1 MASPPRRFLLLP
13 EEGVDVPS
21 QGPRIRRYRL
31 ASVARRRGPRAP
43 GSPDAVA
50 RAVGEHG
57 HPGGT
62 YD

>member
-1 MASPPRRFLLLP
+1 
-13 EEGVDVPS
+13 VPS